1 MSNILQSQLAR
12 QNGGGPRLDGR
23 TLQQLFV
30 RYKVLALL
38 LAVALIWIFFYF
50 QTNGTFLKPNSISNL
65 FLQMSV
71 TGMLACG
78 MVFVI
83 IAGEIDL
90 SVGSLLGLLGGLVA
104 ILTVNLG
111 WNTWLAVGT
120 VLVAGAAIGVV
131 NGFITTKLRVPSF
144 IVGLGGMLAFRG
156 LLQWSTDSVTIAPV
170 PDDLV
175 NIAQSFVPAWL
186 AWSLAAGIVAMSVV
200 LTVRRRSE
208 RAS

>member
-12 QNGGGPRLDGR
+12 QSGGPRLDSR
-23 TLQQLFV
+23 AVQQLFV

-38 LAVALIWIFFYF
+38 LAVALIWIFFQF

-111 WNTWLAVGT
+111 WNTWLALFGVS
-120 VLVAGAAIGVV
+120 LQVAPGE
-131 NGFITTKLRVPSF
+131 L
-144 IVGLGGMLAFRG
+144 
-156 LLQWSTDSVTIAPV
+156 
-170 PDDLV
+170 
-175 NIAQSFVPAWL
+175 
-186 AWSLAAGIVAMSVV
+186 VV
-200 LTVRRRSE
+200 LQGLNGAGKSTLLKSLMGLEVRTIEFDGKQIQSSTPYE
-208 RAS
+208 RANAAARCC

>member
-1 MSNILQSQLAR
+1 
-12 QNGGGPRLDGR
+12 
-23 TLQQLFV
+23 
-30 RYKVLALL
+30 
-38 LAVALIWIFFYF
+38 
-50 QTNGTFLKPNSISNL
+50 
-65 FLQMSV
+65 MSV

-104 ILTVNLG
+104 ILTVNHG
-111 WNTWLAVGT
+111 WNTWVSVGVVLA
-120 VLVAGAAIGVV
+120 AGAAIGAA

-170 PDDLV
+170 PDDL
-175 NIAQSFVPAWL
+175 ATS
-186 AWSLAAGIVAMSVV
+186 
-200 LTVRRRSE
+200 R
-208 RAS
+208 RASCRPGSRGAWPPPSSRCRWC

>member
-111 WNTWLAVGT
+111 WNTWLKQWEHPRDVSDAVFD
-120 VLVAGAAIGVV
+120 L
-131 NGFITTKLRVPSF
+131 
-144 IVGLGGMLAFRG
+144 
-156 LLQWSTDSVTIAPV
+156 
-170 PDDLV
+170 DD
-175 NIAQSFVPAWL
+175 I
-186 AWSLAAGIVAMSVV
+186 
-200 LTVRRRSE
+200 
-208 RAS
+208 